1 METSKRD
8 RTELTH
14 NSEDVTCEQALE
26 AVQVV
31 IVYQDARVISHAD
44 IIGFSRCVLNYA
56 SP

>member
-31 IVYQDARVISHAD
+31 IVYQDARVIGHAD